1 MSTEQGTITK
11 VSGDKARVRI
21 RRSSMCEHCGS
32 KSVCSSLSGGES
44 MEAEALNTPNGQVG
58 DRVLIKIPTKSLV
71 KISFVFYMFPV
82 FFLIAG
88 VITGMK
94 LAESYSLEPELGAF
108 LVGLLGCALSIVII
122 KLFANHVKKNKAY
135 TPESIKII

>member
-1 MSTEQGTITK
+1 
-11 VSGDKARVRI
+11 
-21 RRSSMCEHCGS
+21 MCENCGS
-32 KSVCSSLSGGES
+32 QTVCSSLGGGET

-58 DRVLIKIPTKSLV
+58 DRVLLKISTKSLV

-94 LAESYSLEPELGAF
+94 LAKSYSLEPELGA
-108 LVGLLGCALSIVII
+108 LLLGLLGCALSAFII
-122 KLFANHVKKNKAY
+122 KLFANRVKKNKDY
-135 TPESIKII
+135 TPEIIKTVQKAV